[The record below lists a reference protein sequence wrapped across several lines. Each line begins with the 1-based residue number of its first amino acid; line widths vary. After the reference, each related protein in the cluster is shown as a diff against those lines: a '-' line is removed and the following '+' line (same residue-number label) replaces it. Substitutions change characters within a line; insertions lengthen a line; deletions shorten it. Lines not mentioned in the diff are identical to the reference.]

1 MFPYTL
7 SMAGSLLI
15 MASVTLSSAAAQEKS
30 TLPIGDQPALQ
41 RHEPPAAVVCDRSQ
55 LTSYK
60 GVVSGYKRTP
70 GSISITVSTDWGTEE
85 DIVINSGI
93 DAFES
98 YFLLFNR
105 PFREQDWPLIE
116 ERAGK
121 LRPGVRATAWI
132 CLDGETPPIIDWQPG
147 YSSPGRIRPQP

>member
-15 MASVTLSSAAAQEKS
+15 MTLVTLSSAAAQEKT

-41 RHEPPAAVVCDRSQ
+41 RHVPPTAVVCDRGQ
-55 LTSYK
+55 LTLYK

-85 DIVINSGI
+85 DIVIDSGSN
-93 DAFES
+93 AFEP

-121 LRPGVRATAWI
+121 LRPGVRAIAWI
-132 CLDGETPPIIDWQPG
+132 CLDGVTLPVIDWQPG
-147 YSSPGRIRPQP
+147 YASPGRNRPQP